1 MYEWKKSE
9 STVKPELLDT
19 TSSKVYNYIRK
30 DIEEVE
36 KEMGEETYVSY
47 TYLEQ
52 KIPKTEW
59 NYYTTLTLLEN
70 TTNDRVSDLENAI
83 CELTKSL

>member
-36 KEMGEETYVSY
+36 KEIGGETYVSY
-47 TYLEQ
+47 TYLEK

-59 NYYTTLTLLEN
+59 EYYKSLTRLEE